1 MEHNTHDAGEDV
13 SNQISEQIDEQN
25 PLPSTLS
32 TDGSAMSRV
41 LETMPPNADEGTRGK
56 MR

>member
-13 SNQISEQIDEQN
+13 SNQISEQIDEQH
-25 PLPSTLS
+25 PLHRWVCNEQST
-32 TDGSAMSRV
+32 G
-41 LETMPPNADEGTRGK
+41 TMPTNADEGTRGK